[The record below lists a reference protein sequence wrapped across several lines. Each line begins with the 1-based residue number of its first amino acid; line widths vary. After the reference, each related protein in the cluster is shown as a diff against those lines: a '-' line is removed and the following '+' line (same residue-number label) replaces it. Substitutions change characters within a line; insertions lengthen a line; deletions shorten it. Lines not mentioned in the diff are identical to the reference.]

1 MRTYIL
7 RSMLAASLVFMASF
21 AAYSA
26 DESERC
32 YGVRAGFG
40 GGPDQF
46 VIGAQADM
54 GKIVD
59 KLHFVPSIDAGFGDH
74 MTTIAFNGDLK
85 AFLPLPKSSFSLFG
99 LAGPSITYW
108 SAEGGAS
115 DTEIGIC
122 LGGGVRAALGDK
134 GWYNLEARFGIGDV
148 PDWRILFGVLLGGR

>member
-1 MRTYIL
+1 MRRFTL
-7 RSMLAASLVFMASF
+7 CSVLAGWVVLMAAF
-21 AAYSA
+21 EAYSA
-26 DESERC
+26 DDSERY

-46 VIGAQADM
+46 VIGVQADM
-54 GKIVD
+54 GKI
-59 KLHFVPSIDAGFGDH
+59 LGNIHFVPSIDAGFGDH
-74 MTTIAFNGDLK
+74 LTTIAFNGDLK

-99 LAGPSITYW
+99 LAGPSIVYW
-108 SAEGGAS
+108 SAEGGGS
-115 DTEIGIC
+115 DTEIGVC